1 MRAFIAAG
9 LAALVVSGC
18 EGPREEERQPVRPVQ
33 VRGAEQD
40 RLHQL
45 SEPNRDI
52 AMRRAIRD
60 SGYRCQ
66 RVTQSGFVG
75 PYENLDM
82 WTAACDDGRQ
92 WAVFVGADGSAQVR
106 DCQDVEDYGLPGC
119 EIRQEEPEANEA
131 ATP

>member
-18 EGPREEERQPVRPVQ
+18 EGPRDEDRQPVRSVQ
-33 VRGAEQD
+33 VRGAEQE

-45 SEPNRDI
+45 GDLNRDI

-82 WTAACDDGRQ
+82 WTATCADDRQ

-106 DCQDVEDYGLPGC
+106 DCEDVEEFGLPRC
-119 EIRQEEPEANEA
+119 EIRQEEDEA
-131 ATP
+131 AG

>member
-9 LAALVVSGC
+9 LAALFVSGC
-18 EGPREEERQPVRPVQ
+18 EGPPERERAPVQ
-33 VRGAEQD
+33 VRGAEQE

-45 SEPNRDI
+45 TGPNRDI

-92 WAVFVGADGSAQVR
+92 WAVFVGPD
-106 DCQDVEDYGLPGC
+106 
-119 EIRQEEPEANEA
+119 
-131 ATP
+131 

>member
-1 MRAFIAAG
+1 MVMRAFIAAG
-9 LAALVVSGC
+9 LAAVFVSGC
-18 EGPREEERQPVRPVQ
+18 EGPREEDRAPVRPVQ
-33 VRGAEQD
+33 VRGAEQE

-45 SEPNRDI
+45 GGDNRDI

-60 SGYRCQ
+60 SGFRCQ

-106 DCQDVEDYGLPGC
+106 DCEDVEGYGLPRC
-119 EIRQEEPEANEA
+119 EIRQEA
-131 ATP
+131 APAGG